1 MTKFQV
7 GLIFGF
13 FLGALSL
20 SLVLGIIGLYREEQE
35 QKRVMARK
43 EAVKEKMSGTAVVP
57 SFTDY
62 AYLDHQPGSALKGP
76 QADDNKEKV
85 VICPLLIRTE

>member
-7 GLIFGF
+7 GLLMGF
-13 FLGALSL
+13 FLGAVSMFV
-20 SLVLGIIGLYREEQE
+20 VLGIIGLYRAERE

-43 EAVKEKMSGTAVVP
+43 EATKEKMPGTAVVP
-57 SFTDY
+57 SHTDY
-62 AYLDHQPGSALKGP
+62 AYLDHQPGSALKRP